1 MVGQVIWITGLSGS
15 GKTTIAEAL
24 CTRFKKFELSPVIL
38 DGDILREIF
47 NGNDKNSAS
56 YDRNERINLSHKYGL
71 LCKNLSSQ
79 GFTVIIATVS
89 MFDEVYAWNRKN
101 LPNYFEVYLDV
112 PLKELIRRDPKNIYK
127 RFADGSQTLNELP
140 KVTISKKSGFC
151 LVASPMPSSQ
161 SILVKCLVRSFPSA
175 LIVLLG
181 STALTLKPRDAN
193 SRLK

>member
-1 MVGQVIWITGLSGS
+1 MIGQVIWITGLSGS

-24 CTRFKKFELSPVIL
+24 CSRFKERGLSPIIL

-47 NGNDKNSAS
+47 NQTDKNNSS
-56 YDRNERINLSHKYGL
+56 YDRTERIKLSRKYGL

-112 PLKELIRRDPKNIYK
+112 PLQELLKRDPKDIYK
-127 RFADGSQTLNELP
+127 RFTAGAISNVAGFDLSVDQPKDAHLTIDFAKGYTIQEIADAIFKNLAIKE
-140 KVTISKKSGFC
+140 
-151 LVASPMPSSQ
+151 
-161 SILVKCLVRSFPSA
+161 
-175 LIVLLG
+175 
-181 STALTLKPRDAN
+181 
-193 SRLK
+193 